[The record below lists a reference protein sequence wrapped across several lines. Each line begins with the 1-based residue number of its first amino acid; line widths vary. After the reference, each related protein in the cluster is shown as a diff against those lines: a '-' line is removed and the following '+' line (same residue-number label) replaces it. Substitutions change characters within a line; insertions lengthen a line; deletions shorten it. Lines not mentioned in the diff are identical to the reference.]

1 MPRYPATVLL
11 IRFQLAARYF
21 SFIFRVFLS
30 LKNETCLYSGDKV
43 SWLQSIPLQHTLS
56 LYRKHV
62 GPRRGTS
69 K

>member
-21 SFIFRVFLS
+21 SFIFQVFLS

-56 LYRKHV
+56 V
-62 GPRRGTS
+62 
-69 K
+69 